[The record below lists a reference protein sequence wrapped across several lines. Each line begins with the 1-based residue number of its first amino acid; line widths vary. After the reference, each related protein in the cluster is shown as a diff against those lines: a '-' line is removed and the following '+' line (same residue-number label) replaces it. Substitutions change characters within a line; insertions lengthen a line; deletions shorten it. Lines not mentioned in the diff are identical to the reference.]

1 MHPPPFQ
8 DIASLDLLPSKINSI
23 FSNDKNEM
31 ESLKN
36 SNTRCD
42 GLWVGEVLRNY
53 SQGPC
58 QSGRNEDENP
68 QDLSHVAIGLH
79 LSPDQ
84 RTIPPLRRRQVSW
97 FRLALNY

>member
-8 DIASLDLLPSKINSI
+8 DSVDLDLLPEINSI
-23 FSNDKNEM
+23 LNNDKNEM
-31 ESLKN
+31 ESLAN
-36 SNTRCD
+36 SNTRCN
-42 GLWVGEVLRNY
+42 GLLVGAVLRNN

-58 QSGRNEDENP
+58 QSRRNEDENP
-68 QDLSHVAIGLH
+68 QDLSLGAISLH
-79 LSPDQ
+79 LPPDP